1 MNGIY
6 RPSDHLQMAM
16 AHVMTMSGHEQALYH
31 QVVANKPA
39 AEEQSEMLLAMAS
52 PPQFLVNGNREVL
65 LAQVSAAHREMLI
78 AQIPDANREMLPD
91 HSTACA
97 AAKLKA
103 EWTEAQATE
112 SLPSEQNVAN
122 QPNQQQNS
130 DLVPGRQHNVK
141 TVPSQQQ
148 NESCPQT
155 VVESLQSQGHHTE
168 PLDAPGEA
176 SLVGSS
182 TILPGSEQEFV
193 KHGEAQHSSCLVQP
207 EHSHVECQLP
217 QTKVG
222 LSRIDAAQQKV
233 DNTVSPS
240 ILYMS
245 QQKAEE
251 ERETVSL
258 LAHAIQPKAEREDAA
273 VPLSASHMPQRNT
286 GEENEAVLSSA
297 LHMTWEASKDTT
309 TMQLTTDN
317 EVRGNKMEACGNTI
331 ENNIPHATDIALP
344 LTQCDYVY
352 VHNS

>member
-1 MNGIY
+1 MSSPPGLMSEETCKEEEQ
-6 RPSDHLQMAM
+6 RAWEAAMQQRQAADLQLTSEE
-16 AHVMTMSGHEQALYH
+16 VRQALYH

-168 PLDAPGEA
+168 PLDAP
-176 SLVGSS
+176 
-182 TILPGSEQEFV
+182 
-193 KHGEAQHSSCLVQP
+193 
-207 EHSHVECQLP
+207 
-217 QTKVG
+217 
-222 LSRIDAAQQKV
+222 
-233 DNTVSPS
+233 
-240 ILYMS
+240 
-245 QQKAEE
+245 
-251 ERETVSL
+251 
-258 LAHAIQPKAEREDAA
+258 
-273 VPLSASHMPQRNT
+273 
-286 GEENEAVLSSA
+286 
-297 LHMTWEASKDTT
+297 
-309 TMQLTTDN
+309 
-317 EVRGNKMEACGNTI
+317 
-331 ENNIPHATDIALP
+331 
-344 LTQCDYVY
+344 
-352 VHNS
+352 